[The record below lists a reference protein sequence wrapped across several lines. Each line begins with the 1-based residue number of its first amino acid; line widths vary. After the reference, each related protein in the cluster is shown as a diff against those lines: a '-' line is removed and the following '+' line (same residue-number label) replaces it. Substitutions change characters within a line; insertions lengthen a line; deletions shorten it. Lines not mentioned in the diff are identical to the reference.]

1 MNKEIVKSLRSAEKV
16 GKEQYLKV
24 MDDVF
29 INSNKSIMDVLHDNK
44 VLVFS
49 SIINKG
55 KSRAKVEMD
64 LSKHNTNLFAQL
76 FLSNRALD
84 EDSDREEFFSYEN
97 DEDPPSI
104 AFSRKMR
111 PGTKVD
117 ILTCITNESSIT
129 VSLPENVTYECLD
142 GAVIV
147 HLIKGRKGTPF
158 LDYAQKQF
166 IPFIEK
172 RLKRVSQL
180 DIIFDQY
187 FEHSIKSMTREKR
200 ASCGTSIRIKN
211 IRKRMI
217 PKDWAAFLREDK
229 NKEELFSLLAEEISK
244 IVVVGK
250 TILVTS
256 KENVKKTDDTNVD
269 TLQPCKIEEF
279 DCRFPLHLYHAVQN
293 GHKNLLVKTVDTDI
307 IIVAIARFKEIGCET
322 LYIEYGKADKLRIY
336 AIQNIVKGLKEDVE
350 HCHFLYTHRL

>member
-1 MNKEIVKSLRSAEKV
+1 
-16 GKEQYLKV
+16 
-24 MDDVF
+24 
-29 INSNKSIMDVLHDNK
+29 
-44 VLVFS
+44 
-49 SIINKG
+49 
-55 KSRAKVEMD
+55 
-64 LSKHNTNLFAQL
+64 
-76 FLSNRALD
+76 
-84 EDSDREEFFSYEN
+84 
-97 DEDPPSI
+97 
-104 AFSRKMR
+104 
-111 PGTKVD
+111 
-117 ILTCITNESSIT
+117 
-129 VSLPENVTYECLD
+129 
-142 GAVIV
+142 
-147 HLIKGRKGTPF
+147 
-158 LDYAQKQF
+158 
-166 IPFIEK
+166 
-172 RLKRVSQL
+172 
-180 DIIFDQY
+180 
-187 FEHSIKSMTREKR
+187 MTREKR

-350 HCHFLYTHRL
+350 ALPIF

>member
-111 PGTKVD
+111 PGTKAD

-129 VSLPENVTYECLD
+129 VSLPENVT
-142 GAVIV
+142 
-147 HLIKGRKGTPF
+147 
-158 LDYAQKQF
+158 
-166 IPFIEK
+166 
-172 RLKRVSQL
+172 
-180 DIIFDQY
+180 
-187 FEHSIKSMTREKR
+187 
-200 ASCGTSIRIKN
+200 
-211 IRKRMI
+211 
-217 PKDWAAFLREDK
+217 
-229 NKEELFSLLAEEISK
+229 
-244 IVVVGK
+244 
-250 TILVTS
+250 
-256 KENVKKTDDTNVD
+256 
-269 TLQPCKIEEF
+269 
-279 DCRFPLHLYHAVQN
+279 
-293 GHKNLLVKTVDTDI
+293 
-307 IIVAIARFKEIGCET
+307 
-322 LYIEYGKADKLRIY
+322 
-336 AIQNIVKGLKEDVE
+336 
-350 HCHFLYTHRL
+350 